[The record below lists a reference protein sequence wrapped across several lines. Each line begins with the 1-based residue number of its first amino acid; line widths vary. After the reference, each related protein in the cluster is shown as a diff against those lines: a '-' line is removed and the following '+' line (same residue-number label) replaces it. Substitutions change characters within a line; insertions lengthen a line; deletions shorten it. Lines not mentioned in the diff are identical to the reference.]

1 MKTIQP
7 GDHVVGMA
15 MDGETIEV
23 YRVVKVSGDGV
34 QVEETSGR
42 ISKSGLRSYD
52 ELKVNTILEKD
63 KQVKALKQEIGE
75 LFQSLEPIS

>member
-23 YRVVKVSGDGV
+23 YKVVKVSSDGV
-34 QVEETSGR
+34 QVEETSGKLSR
-42 ISKSGLRSYD
+42 AGIRVYD
-52 ELKVNTILEKD
+52 ESIVHQIMDKD
-63 KQVKALKQEIGE
+63 RQIKALRQEIRK
-75 LFQSLEPIS
+75 LFESLEPIG